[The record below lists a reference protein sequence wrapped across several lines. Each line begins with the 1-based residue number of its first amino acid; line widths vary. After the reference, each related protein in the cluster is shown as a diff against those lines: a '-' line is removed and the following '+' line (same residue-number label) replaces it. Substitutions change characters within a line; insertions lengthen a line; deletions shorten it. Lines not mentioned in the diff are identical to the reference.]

1 MAEPPCRGA
10 VALHTSAGT
19 MGVALFPK
27 ESPKACRNMVQ
38 MALEGRLD
46 NCPFHRVV
54 PGFVVQT
61 GDVDGRGGRSVFPD
75 KPFFEDEICPRLKFK
90 SRGYVAMANRGEPNT
105 NGSQFFITL
114 AATPELERKNTIF
127 GKVQGTDIFNVLR
140 IAETELRE
148 GTDEP
153 VHPPRIL
160 RAEVLDNPFDDIVPR
175 PKAETPVEATKA
187 RAAPPAKAKLA
198 VARKNL
204 VSFGDGDG
212 DDGGDDDLDL
222 RPKRKVPRRAPPPS
236 EEPAPRHAPPPSQ
249 VPESAHAPL
258 PAAAKASAAASSER
272 ACYAKE
278 PTPAPRA
285 VTWLLTSGMS
295 SLPSLLFGG

>member
-19 MGVALFPK
+19 IGVALFPK

-127 GKVQGTDIFNVLR
+127 GKVEGTDIFNVLR

-148 GTDEP
+148 GR
-153 VHPPRIL
+153 VSVGSRPPG
-160 RAEVLDNPFDDIVPR
+160 AEGEI
-175 PKAETPVEATKA
+175 
-187 RAAPPAKAKLA
+187 
-198 VARKNL
+198 
-204 VSFGDGDG
+204 
-212 DDGGDDDLDL
+212 
-222 RPKRKVPRRAPPPS
+222 
-236 EEPAPRHAPPPSQ
+236 
-249 VPESAHAPL
+249 AH
-258 PAAAKASAAASSER
+258 
-272 ACYAKE
+272 
-278 PTPAPRA
+278 
-285 VTWLLTSGMS
+285 
-295 SLPSLLFGG
+295 